1 MSSRF
6 SSLFSSYATPLLG
19 EHLAE
24 QDVVIT
30 YTPPGETAIP
40 WENVILGEEKIEEL
54 ETDDGRRERVT
65 LEASSFRTAGSAFE
79 TTRPALN
86 AVVTIGGVEWT
97 VEAVTSWTENSV
109 AVRLTRRPVM
119 EQARTGYRKK

>member
-24 QDVVIT
+24 QDVVIA
-30 YTPPGETAIP
+30 YTPPGATAITLQ
-40 WENVILGEEKIEEL
+40 NVMLGAEQIEEL
-54 ETDDGRRERVT
+54 ETDDGRRERIT
-65 LEASSFRTAGSAFE
+65 LEITVFRTTGSAFQ
-79 TTRPALN
+79 TARPALN
-86 AVVTIGGVEWT
+86 ALLTIGGVEWT
-97 VEAVTSWTENSV
+97 VEAVTGWTENCV
-109 AVRLTRRPVM
+109 RMRLTRRPVT